1 MALDEPKNNDD
12 IFDIDGFTYLIDKHL
27 LASAQP
33 ILVDFGSV
41 GFYITGTTVNA
52 KGPCS

>member
-41 GFYITGTTVNA
+41 GFHITGTIANA
-52 KGPCS
+52 KGLCR